1 MAEAFDE
8 NGIGTAVMNRLN
20 KSAGFDII
28 MAWFLKCESLNAEF
42 LGGFLIYEKYIICL
56 YRQYL

>member
-28 MAWFLKCESLNAEF
+28 MA
-42 LGGFLIYEKYIICL
+42 
-56 YRQYL
+56 